1 MQYIEYVGYAGAAL
15 MILTLAM
22 KTMVPLRMVGIAS
35 NCCSI
40 IYGFLA
46 GIHPMFIQHSILL
59 PLNIWRLYEM
69 LKLIRQ
75 VKEASEGDHS
85 MDWIKPLMSKHPVN
99 AGEVLFN
106 KGDEAEYMYFVV
118 SGKLRLREMGRDIL
132 PGAIVGE
139 LGFLAPDG
147 KRTQTVDCVEK
158 GMLLEISYV
167 KLEELYYQNPEFGFY
182 FLRLTTARLF
192 ENIERME
199 KAVLIRDDE
208 IAALRAQLAE
218 RQRHSAG

>member
-1 MQYIEYVGYAGAAL
+1 MRYIEYIGYAGAAL

-59 PLNIWRLYEM
+59 PLNIYRLWEM

-75 VKEASEGDHS
+75 VREASEGDHS
-85 MDWIKPLMSKHPVN
+85 MDWIKPLMSKHPIK
-99 AGEVLFN
+99 AGDVLFR
-106 KGDEAEYMYFVV
+106 KGDEAEHMYFVV
-118 SGKLRLREMGRDIL
+118 DGKLRLREMQRDIL

-139 LGFLAPDG
+139 LGFLSPDG
-147 KRTQTVDCVEK
+147 KRTQSVECVEK
-158 GMLLEISYV
+158 GVLLEISYA
-167 KLEELYYQNPEFGFY
+167 KLEELYYQTGI
-182 FLRLTTARLF
+182 RLLFPAADDGAAVREYRTAG
-192 ENIERME
+192 
-199 KAVLIRDDE
+199 KG
-208 IAALRAQLAE
+208 RADP
-218 RQRHSAG
+218 